1 MAILKRFVELSGG
14 ADARIVVI
22 TAASTVAEHM
32 WEMYD
37 KAFGELGV
45 RSHVHLHL
53 RSRQDANNEEHIRDV
68 VDATGIFMTGG
79 DQKRLLAIIGG
90 TALDAEM
97 HAALKLRG
105 ACIGGTSAGASAM
118 SGHMLA
124 RAASSCMP
132 EKGSVSLGAG
142 LGFLHKVVVDQ
153 HFSERQRLS
162 RLLSVVAQNPYLQ
175 GIGIDEDTALVV
187 ERGIGIEVLG
197 EGAVTIVD
205 GRTMDTNIAE
215 IADRE
220 TPELIDVR
228 LHLLP
233 SGSKYQLPRTT
244 AAARSAIRCAAAR
257 VFGKCNETEPDLM
270 RITRTTLPARPQP
283 VCRDPL
289 PDGCLDPPAP
299 PNPAWPDS
307 ARACWRCCRAFR
319 RKLRRACRPASAA
332 HDALEPVRDGA
343 AAPGRRARRLQPDAG
358 ARCRQAGKLRIVCGY
373 THRTG
378 RGAALDT
385 ARIG

>member
-1 MAILKRFVELSGG
+1 MTKENLSDKASRQAAQAEQVAHSHGHLVIIGGGEDRKHDKAILSRFVELAGG
-14 ADARIVVI
+14 ASARIVVI
-22 TAASTVAEHM
+22 TAASTIAEEM
-32 WEMYD
+32 WSVYD
-37 KAFGELGV
+37 QAFADLGV
-45 RSHVHLHL
+45 TNHKHLHL
-53 RSRQDANNEEHIRDV
+53 HSRQEANSEEHIQDIL
-68 VDATGIFMTGG
+68 DATGIFMTGG

-105 ACIGGTSAGASAM
+105 AVIGGTSAGASAM

-124 RAASSCMP
+124 QGRAELHP

-187 ERGIGIEVLG
+187 ERGVGIEVLG

-205 GRTMDTNIAE
+205 GRQMSTNIAD
-215 IADRE
+215 ISNHE

-233 SGSKYQLPRTT
+233 AGSKYALPKEGDRQHG
-244 AAARSAIRCAAAR
+244 I
-257 VFGKCNETEPDLM
+257 
-270 RITRTTLPARPQP
+270 
-283 VCRDPL
+283 
-289 PDGCLDPPAP
+289 PAP
-299 PNPAWPDS
+299 LLEFIENVTKRNPLS
-307 ARACWRCCRAFR
+307 
-319 RKLRRACRPASAA
+319 
-332 HDALEPVRDGA
+332 
-343 AAPGRRARRLQPDAG
+343 
-358 ARCRQAGKLRIVCGY
+358 
-373 THRTG
+373 
-378 RGAALDT
+378 
-385 ARIG
+385 

>member
-1 MAILKRFVELSGG
+1 MNTTVAQEQQVRTDHGHLVIIGGHEDRKHDKEILSRFVELSGG
-14 ADARIVVI
+14 KGAKIVVI
-22 TAASTVAEHM
+22 SAASTVADEM
-32 WEMYD
+32 WQAYD
-37 KAFGELGV
+37 TAFGDLGV
-45 RSHVHLHL
+45 ENRVHLNL
-53 RSRQDANNEEHIRDV
+53 ETRQDANDEEHIRDIT
-68 VDATGIFMTGG
+68 DAGGIFMTGG

-124 RAASSCMP
+124 QGRAELHP

-142 LGFLHKVVVDQ
+142 LGFLHRVVIDQ

-187 ERGIGIEVLG
+187 ERGVGIEVLG

-205 GRTMDTNIAE
+205 GRNMSTNV
-215 IADRE
+215 ADIENRE

-233 SGSKYQLPRTT
+233 SGSKYRLPEQGDDKATGR
-244 AAARSAIRCAAAR
+244 
-257 VFGKCNETEPDLM
+257 
-270 RITRTTLPARPQP
+270 RIPQP
-283 VCRDPL
+283 LLEFLENVTKR
-289 PDGCLDPPAP
+289 
-299 PNPAWPDS
+299 NPIS
-307 ARACWRCCRAFR
+307 
-319 RKLRRACRPASAA
+319 
-332 HDALEPVRDGA
+332 
-343 AAPGRRARRLQPDAG
+343 
-358 ARCRQAGKLRIVCGY
+358 
-373 THRTG
+373 
-378 RGAALDT
+378 
-385 ARIG
+385 